1 MIGRNGKEEKRMM
14 SMISKY
20 ASTLGDNLKTENFVL
35 RKIPPYAKPSIREL
49 QIHSHFW
56 MSDHARFWWYKEE
69 KEFMSFPS
77 ILLSDT
83 GTYTM
88 SLSQYHTFT

>member
-1 MIGRNGKEEKRMM
+1 MM
-14 SMISKY
+14 SMINKY

-49 QIHSHFW
+49 QMHSHFW

-88 SLSQYHTFT
+88 YLSQYNTLTY